1 MNNEQTELKT
11 LKEEYLTATRK
22 LSRGKSK
29 AKRKELREHLDELKI
44 DLGWA
49 LLEHGKYG
57 QGLALFESLSA
68 GGYDE
73 TKYSGIARALIE
85 MRHYDE
91 ARRMIEKGLKE
102 FPESCALWTCLG
114 NLNGILGDH
123 FESLICYEA
132 AIRCD
137 SEKSSGTLYN
147 KALALLGLGSH
158 ADAVSIIDY
167 LIEEYPEE
175 PMYLAEKGNC
185 ALEAGYPREA
195 LQYYQKAMALF
206 SESPEVHTGVCIYAG
221 MCSAYIELGMKREA
235 TVIALEGLK
244 RFPYEDSVLYYN
256 AGAAFL
262 GMGWRK
268 EALEI
273 LNKGVEKFPS
283 DKELKKILKE
293 VEDDMDDPDKG
304 DKPPILGLFLLMAIL
319 YKNMR
324 KKRKPNKPNELNKL
338 KEPRKPKKPD
348 KPNKPKE
355 PNNLEIP
362 WTRNL

>member
-11 LKEEYLTATRK
+11 LKKEYLTATRK

-49 LLEHGKYG
+49 LLEHGKYE
-57 QGLALFESLSA
+57 QGLALFESLSSR
-68 GGYDE
+68 GYGE
-73 TKYSGIARALIE
+73 TKYNGMARGLIE

-91 ARRMIEKGLKE
+91 ARRILGKGLKE

-114 NLNGILGDH
+114 NLHEALGDH
-123 FESLICYEA
+123 FESLICFEA

-147 KALALLGLGSH
+147 KALALMGLGSH
-158 ADAVSIIDY
+158 TDAVSIIDH
-167 LIEEYPEE
+167 LIEEHPEE
-175 PMYLAEKGNC
+175 AKYLAERGNC
-185 ALEAGYPREA
+185 ALETGYPLEA

-206 SESPEVHTGVCIYAG
+206 SESPDTHTGVCIYAG
-221 MCSAYIELGMKREA
+221 FCSAYIELGMKREA
-235 TVIALEGLK
+235 MVIALEGLK
-244 RFPYEDSVLYYN
+244 RFPDEDSVLYHN

-273 LNKGVEKFPS
+273 LKKGVEKFPN
-283 DKELKKILKE
+283 DEELKKFLKE

-304 DKPPILGLFLLMAIL
+304 DRPPILGLLLLMALIH
-319 YKNMR
+319 KKWR
-324 KKRKPNKPNELNKL
+324 KK
-338 KEPRKPKKPD
+338 
-348 KPNKPKE
+348 
-355 PNNLEIP
+355 
-362 WTRNL
+362 